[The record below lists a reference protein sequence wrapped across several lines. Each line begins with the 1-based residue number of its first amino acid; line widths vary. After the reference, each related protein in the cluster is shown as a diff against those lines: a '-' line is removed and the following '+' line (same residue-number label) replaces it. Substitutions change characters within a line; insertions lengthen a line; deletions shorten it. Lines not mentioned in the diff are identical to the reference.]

1 MPPDEIDIREGGVPR
16 PQPPRLMLQ
25 LKLDKQWSVLD
36 FASEVQALDTLYRL
50 HNITHG
56 LQRPQHNIEISREQ
70 SVAAILRAPLSLD
83 NAFHVVRISY
93 ASPGSFTAKGLP
105 GVVQAV
111 FNSLERILTMV
122 RDWPHHQALNT
133 IKRQREFIKLMSE
146 FDEYLDG
153 LGFSQKQRKVAH
165 HEYAKSLSIHA
176 ALAAA
181 GKITSTQLEIPRGN
195 DSLPPMRN

>member
-36 FASEVQALDTLYRL
+36 FASEVQALNTLYRL

-111 FNSLERILTMV
+111 FNSLEKVLTMV

-153 LGFSQKQRKVAH
+153 LGSHKCS
-165 HEYAKSLSIHA
+165 EKSLT
-176 ALAAA
+176 
-181 GKITSTQLEIPRGN
+181 TSTPNHYPYMLLSLRPARSPR
-195 DSLPPMRN
+195 RNWRSPEGMTVFLL